1 MRWLCKHSF
10 TSLSASPRLYSTCYA
25 CILMAK
31 SLCQFSYLYRK
42 WLSPVVPACVATR
55 RKVCKFD
62 TKKSSSVA
70 KWLTKCQSNTRQM
83 RAGGGGAG
91 RAPNAHQTCTKLAP
105 NAGREE
111 GPMPW
116 LSNWLQMAF
125 KCSPNVKSQPNALTQ
140 AQCLEQ
146 IWWAFGDLMRVWF
159 LFG

>member
-10 TSLSASPRLYSTCYA
+10 TSLSASPRLYSTYYV

-31 SLCQFSYLYRK
+31 SLCQCSLFISEMAVSGGASLCCYAAQ
-42 WLSPVVPACVATR
+42 S
-55 RKVCKFD
+55 CKFD

-116 LSNWLQMAF
+116 LSNCF

>member
-1 MRWLCKHSF
+1 MRCMYLDGEILVSVFFIYIGNGCLRWCQLVLLRGAKF
-10 TSLSASPRLYSTCYA
+10 ASLSL
-25 CILMAK
+25 
-31 SLCQFSYLYRK
+31 
-42 WLSPVVPACVATR
+42 
-55 RKVCKFD
+55 FD

-91 RAPNAHQTCTKLAP
+91 RPPNAHQMCTKFAP